1 MEYMLNVGTAGV
13 LMARYCSTVKTP
25 QLKKGSSAK
34 MILCPQQHKDT
45 IDSVLGAEVHVCVL
59 WLCSNEVQTQSCVIV
74 ASALMT
80 SGPGVFTGGPW
91 VTAGQFR
98 TFG

>member
-1 MEYMLNVGTAGV
+1 
-13 LMARYCSTVKTP
+13 
-25 QLKKGSSAK
+25 

-98 TFG
+98 TFGWINHLKQMKKHSGVKLELGLG